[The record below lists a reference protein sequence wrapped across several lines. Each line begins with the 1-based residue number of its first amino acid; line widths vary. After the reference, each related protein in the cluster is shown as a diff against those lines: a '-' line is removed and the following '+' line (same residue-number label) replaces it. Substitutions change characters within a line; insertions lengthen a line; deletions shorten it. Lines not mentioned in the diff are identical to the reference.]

1 MFFFYWWFHLTELA
15 TTLPI
20 ISRPPQFPALPLAP
34 LTWINTCVTPPT
46 PLARTARISSP
57 HRLCHGA
64 RISTRI
70 PHGFC
75 TNFARIFPTYYLY
88 SGICTKNGRIFSKRP
103 QKPVCKMHFSCTA
116 LAVGEAQRAP
126 HRHRHCEAM
135 QTNETSCEC
144 VALAWK
150 GQGALSLRPIL
161 QTQMAPDTPRA
172 LLARR
177 HLSPSLGTPPRHLF
191 CFRRLTRR
199 SPWSSSNHRP
209 RIQNDWFQKQMQ
221 NSKITYTQ
229 KKLVETNSLKNK
241 KIKKTFY
248 CF

>member
-1 MFFFYWWFHLTELA
+1 MKESQQALLMSSS
-15 TTLPI
+15 PP
-20 ISRPPQFPALPLAP
+20 PPQFPALPLAP
-34 LTWINTCVTPPT
+34 LTWVNTCVPP
-46 PLARTARISSP
+46 PLPWPA
-57 HRLCHGA
+57 
-64 RISTRI
+64 
-70 PHGFC
+70 PHGFLRP
-75 TNFARIFPTYYLY
+75 TDSATAHEFRHGFRTDSARILPEFFRRTTYTQE
-88 SGICTKNGRIFSKRP
+88 SARKTGRIFSKRP

-191 CFRRLTRR
+191 CFRRLARR
-199 SPWSSSNHRP
+199 SP
-209 RIQNDWFQKQMQ
+209 
-221 NSKITYTQ
+221 
-229 KKLVETNSLKNK
+229 
-241 KIKKTFY
+241 
-248 CF
+248 

>member
-1 MFFFYWWFHLTELA
+1 MPCTPTGSPDMDQHMRSPLHSLGPHRTDFFA
-15 TTLPI
+15 PPTLP
-20 ISRPPQFPALPLAP
+20 R
-34 LTWINTCVTPPT
+34 
-46 PLARTARISSP
+46 RTNFDTDSARILHEFCPNFSDVLVIFRNL
-57 HRLCHGA
+57 HEKRGA
-64 RISTRI
+64 FFRNDRKKTI
-70 PHGFC
+70 
-75 TNFARIFPTYYLY
+75 
-88 SGICTKNGRIFSKRP
+88 
-103 QKPVCKMHFSCTA
+103 CKMHFSCTA

-191 CFRRLTRR
+191 CFRRLARR
-199 SPWSSSNHRP
+199 SP
-209 RIQNDWFQKQMQ
+209 
-221 NSKITYTQ
+221 
-229 KKLVETNSLKNK
+229 
-241 KIKKTFY
+241 
-248 CF
+248 